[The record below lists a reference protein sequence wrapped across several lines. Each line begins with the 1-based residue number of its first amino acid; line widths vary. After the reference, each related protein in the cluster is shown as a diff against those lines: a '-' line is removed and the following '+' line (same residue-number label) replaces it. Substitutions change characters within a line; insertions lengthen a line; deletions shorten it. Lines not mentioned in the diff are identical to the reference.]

1 MGSRTFL
8 GQKTEKVKE
17 FGETKWKT
25 YSEVGESARKFG
37 AALRAYDL
45 VAAKETTD
53 LGKLTSSCSLAIFE
67 NTCAEWVSSCSVVL
81 FCFVLLSLCVVVIAL
96 DDNLLLIIN

>member
-81 FCFVLLSLCVVVIAL
+81 FCFVLFCFAFSLRCRYRTG
-96 DDNLLLIIN
+96 